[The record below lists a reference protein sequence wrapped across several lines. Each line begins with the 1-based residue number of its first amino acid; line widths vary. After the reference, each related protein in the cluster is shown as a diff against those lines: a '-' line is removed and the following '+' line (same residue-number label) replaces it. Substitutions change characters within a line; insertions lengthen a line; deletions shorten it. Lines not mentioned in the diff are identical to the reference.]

1 MFETGKRNDTLR
13 PGAGVI
19 FLRKSGDLQS
29 LWGRT
34 GPYPGNIHED
44 IYALYFGNK

>member
-19 FLRKSGDLQS
+19 FLRKSGDL
-29 LWGRT
+29 WGRT